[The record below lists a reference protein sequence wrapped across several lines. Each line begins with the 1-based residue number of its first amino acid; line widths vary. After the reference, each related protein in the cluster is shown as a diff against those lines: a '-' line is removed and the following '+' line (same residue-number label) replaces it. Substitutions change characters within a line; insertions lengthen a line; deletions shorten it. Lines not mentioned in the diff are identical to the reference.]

1 MASCE
6 YYIELISAGLDGQL
20 TEEQELELANHLVN
34 CPACREIGVQLVAA
48 HAAFTQM
55 EEIPAPEGFSAGVMN
70 RIRAEEAKKPKV
82 VPLFRRPQFKAAA
95 GLAACAVL
103 CVGLFR
109 GGLNMGMENGAGAM
123 ASDAAASMA
132 TAEPRETVQY
142 SLSDTTGADAE
153 CQAPQAPTATAPA
166 MKPNCEVGNVQYI
179 RIAWNDPQ
187 GGARV
192 VSSADELAQL
202 LTEVELIDPVNDTA
216 YGADY
221 FQSGQ
226 LVAVVLGE
234 PSGSIRHELLGVDAE
249 SVVVRRI
256 VTEVGT
262 CDMAAWLILA
272 EVDAVFDQG
281 SQLVL
286 ELENGMN

>member
-48 HAAFTQM
+48 HTAFTQM
-55 EEIPAPEGFSAGVMN
+55 EEIPAPEGFSEGVMN
-70 RIRAEEAKKPKV
+70 RIRAEEAKKPKA
-82 VPLFRRPQFKAAA
+82 VPLFRRPQFRAVA

-109 GGLNMGMENGAGAM
+109 GGLGGGMASENATGAM
-123 ASDAAASMA
+123 APSAATSMA
-132 TAEPRETVQY
+132 TAEPRDTAQY
-142 SLSDTTGADAE
+142 SLSDTTGADTE
-153 CQAPQAPTATAPA
+153 CQAPEAPAASEPA
-166 MKPNCEVGNVQYI
+166 MKLNYEARNVQYI
-179 RIAWNDPQ
+179 RIAWDEPQ

-192 VSSADELAQL
+192 VSSAGELAQL
-202 LTEVELIDPVNDTA
+202 LDEVELIDPADTA
-216 YGADY
+216 AYRADY
-221 FQSGQ
+221 FQNGQ

-234 PSGSIRHELLGVDAE
+234 PSGSIRHELLNVDAE
-249 SVVVRRI
+249 SVVVRRM
-256 VTEVGT
+256 VPEAGT

-286 ELENGMN
+286 ELEN